1 MNFQSA
7 IGIRDT
13 RALWIR
19 QLLMLLNSL
28 SLSGTCRFP
37 STGYVPPKKG
47 GRRLVP
53 AYQGPWHAKPMCKL
67 SKLGI
72 TSRSWANLAA
82 KSLCPDFCPEKG
94 RFYHFFFFFFFLT
107 SFLSQ
112 KWSRYQ
118 HPYRLLKTKPA
129 TGSVHWHLPLSIP
142 HTSID
147 NASCSKGSSHPGK
160 TCPSF
165 CRLLHPTRNAD
176 MSEMYCPILADYQP
190 FFRKHI
196 DNKQLRFE
204 LIFQL
209 PQDRD

>member
-28 SLSGTCRFP
+28 SLSGTCKFP

-47 GRRLVP
+47 GRRLVL

-82 KSLCPDFCPEKG
+82 NSLCPDFCPEKG
-94 RFYHFFFFFFFLT
+94 RFYFYFLPP
-107 SFLSQ
+107 FPSQ
-112 KWSRYQ
+112 KSLEAGTNI
-118 HPYRLLKTKPA
+118 HRLLKAKPA
-129 TGSVHWHLPLSIP
+129 TRSVHWHLPLSIP

-147 NASCSKGSSHPGK
+147 NASRSKGSSHPGK

-165 CRLLHPTRNAD
+165 CRLLRPARNAD
-176 MSEMYCPILADYQP
+176 MSEMYCPISRTTNL
-190 FFRKHI
+190 FSVNI
-196 DNKQLRFE
+196 LTTSS
-204 LIFQL
+204 
-209 PQDRD
+209 